1 MIGEDGGGSSGGG
14 KHSSDIRKQ
23 SRANFFK
30 EAMFMPILLL

>member
-1 MIGEDGGGSSGGG
+1 VIGEDGGGGSGG

-23 SRANFFK
+23 SHANFFK